1 MPISALSNGA
11 MLIVAEREK
20 EKMMRNRRFSRLA
33 LFLVAALLSGCAV
46 VPFLPFLPVMGSA
59 YDGYVVWKSGKAI
72 KYYPF
77 DLDMTYR
84 AVMQACDQLKI
95 EATLIKAAPKKGY
108 FLKTKGTVPVPM
120 HIDILPLEKSV
131 AVTTVVI
138 SISMFGDKQYV
149 ELFYRLVD
157 DNLYKKAAVDKERT
171 Q

>member
-1 MPISALSNGA
+1 VLSSGAALTATEPG
-11 MLIVAEREK
+11 K
-20 EKMMRNRRFSRLA
+20 GKMMRNRRFPRLA

-59 YDGYVVWKSGKAI
+59 YDGYVVWKSGKAT

-95 EATLIKAAPKKGY
+95 EATLIKSAQKEGY
-108 FLKTKGTVPVPM
+108 SLETKGTPVPM

-138 SISMFGDKQYV
+138 RISMFGDKQYV
-149 ELFYRLVD
+149 GLFYKLVD
-157 DNLYKKAAVDKERT
+157 DNLYKKGSH
-171 Q
+171 

>member
-1 MPISALSNGA
+1 
-11 MLIVAEREK
+11 
-20 EKMMRNRRFSRLA
+20 MRNRIFSSLA
-33 LFLVAALLSGCAV
+33 LFLVAAFLSGCAA

-84 AVMQACDQLKI
+84 AVMQASDQLKI
-95 EATLIKAAPKKGY
+95 EATLIKSAPKEGY
-108 FLKTKGTVPVPM
+108 SLETKGTPMPM
-120 HIDILPLEKSV
+120 HIDILPLKKSV

-138 SISMFGDKQYV
+138 SISISGDKQYV

-157 DNLYKKAAVDKERT
+157 DNLYKKAVADKDKN

>member
-1 MPISALSNGA
+1 MSSGEALTA
-11 MLIVAEREK
+11 AELGK
-20 EKMMRNRRFSRLA
+20 GKMMRNRRFSRLA
-33 LFLVAALLSGCAV
+33 LFLVVALLSGCAV

-59 YDGYVVWKSGKAI
+59 YDGYVVWKSGKAT
-72 KYYPF
+72 KYFPF

-95 EATLIKAAPKKGY
+95 ESTLIKSAPKKGY

-157 DNLYKKAAVDKERT
+157 DNLYKKAAVDKEKT

>member
-1 MPISALSNGA
+1 
-11 MLIVAEREK
+11 
-20 EKMMRNRRFSRLA
+20 
-33 LFLVAALLSGCAV
+33 
-46 VPFLPFLPVMGSA
+46 MGSA

-84 AVMQACDQLKI
+84 AVMQASDQLKI
-95 EATLIKAAPKKGY
+95 EAMLIKSAPREGY
-108 FLKTKGTVPVPM
+108 SLETKGTPMPM

-138 SISMFGDKQYV
+138 RISMFGDKQYV

-157 DNLYKKAAVDKERT
+157 DNLYKKAAVDREKT